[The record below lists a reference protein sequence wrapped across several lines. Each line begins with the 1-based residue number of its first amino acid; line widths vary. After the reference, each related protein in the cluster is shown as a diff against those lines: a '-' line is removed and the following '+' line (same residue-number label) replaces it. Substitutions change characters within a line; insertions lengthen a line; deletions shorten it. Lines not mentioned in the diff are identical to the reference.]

1 MGKANLCG
9 ADLREIKNI
18 LGVYF
23 WEGAIYNSAT
33 LWPKDFNPVEKGAVL
48 VADENLRQVAHDNSY
63 EGFHL
68 VFRKVLEGFFI
79 DLMEQNEGIFAK
91 FMNDP
96 EFKAVVEDGLG
107 RQVYDQIR
115 PE

>member
-1 MGKANLCG
+1 
-9 ADLREIKNI
+9 
-18 LGVYF
+18 
-23 WEGAIYNSAT
+23 
-33 LWPKDFNPVEKGAVL
+33 
-48 VADENLRQVAHDNSY
+48 
-63 EGFHL
+63 L